1 MKENTDIKLQQQED
15 ITIMNIRGDI
25 TSYSE
30 STFKEAYQQA
40 IELGARKIIFKIEK
54 FAYINSG
61 GIALIIQTLYKI
73 KENNQSAAIAGVS
86 PHFKKIFN
94 MVGIAKFAGIFD
106 NLAEAIEE
114 GSITRFSTIIY
125 EINRKL
131 LINCNLSL

>member
-1 MKENTDIKLQQQED
+1 MKENTDIKLQQQGD

-30 STFKEAYQQA
+30 SIFKEAYQQV
-40 IELGARKIIFKIEK
+40 LNQDARKIILKIEK

-73 KENNQSAAIAGVS
+73 KENKQVAAIAGVS

-94 MVGIAKFAGIFD
+94 MVGLAKFAGIFE
-106 NLAEAIEE
+106 NLAEAIEDLE
-114 GSITRFSTIIY
+114 G
-125 EINRKL
+125 
-131 LINCNLSL
+131 